1 MHEPTNIMKPV
12 THLWSAAY
20 VLALLSI
27 YTYIAGILARSRHQ
41 NEPRKQSEAFR
52 RQTPDP
58 TTQDNQKSK
67 ATLERQP

>member
-1 MHEPTNIMKPV
+1 MRAPANIMNPV

-27 YTYIAGILARSRHQ
+27 YTYIAGFLARRREADRTPQ
-41 NEPRKQSEAFR
+41 KSETVR
-52 RQTPDP
+52 SQTPDP
-58 TTQDNQKSK
+58 TTQSSQKSK